1 MAQSIGCTT
10 DNWYE
15 VRRFR
20 RYDSITSAC
29 RKSYESFASTTMP
42 DGQLL
47 AKPDRF
53 CLGNKQS
60 PLTFSHVRLCIRRN
74 TPPLAMKIALA
85 PACTS
90 PGAHASQRRFDPH
103 FVNKA
108 K

>member
-1 MAQSIGCTT
+1 MAQSIGSTT

-15 VRRFR
+15 VGRFR

-60 PLTFSHVRLCIRRN
+60 PLTFVSAFAGTPRRW
-74 TPPLAMKIALA
+74 L
-85 PACTS
+85 
-90 PGAHASQRRFDPH
+90 
-103 FVNKA
+103 
-108 K
+108 